1 MDCSKKKVVK
11 LSIVCSIVT
20 VVIITIASV
29 ISFHNREKNKSMAAN
44 VADICNEINDDINAM
59 SSISPEIAMSSNPF
73 DYIEN
78 SDGYD
83 KLVNLGVEAI
93 PTLEECIRDGDGGL
107 ISYMLAVAMEEIAKC
122 SVYEVTGIDWS
133 TSKEFE
139 SALIKLK
146 NESYENIEDI
156 IKSDIDI
163 DKKIEQL
170 KPYGVFVIPVIDSVE
185 QNMNTRKFSNINIED
200 MKAIA
205 NYKEEYGLTT
215 DEVELLT
222 NYMQN

>member
-1 MDCSKKKVVK
+1 MDCSNKKVVK
-11 LSIVCSIVT
+11 FSIICSIVA

-29 ISFHNREKNKSMAAN
+29 LIFHNKEKNKSMAAN
-44 VADICNEINDDINAM
+44 IADICNEISDDINEM
-59 SSISPEIAMSSNPF
+59 SRVSPEIAMSSNPF

-78 SDGYD
+78 SEGYD
-83 KLVNLGVEAI
+83 KLVDLGVEAI
-93 PTLEECIRDGDGGL
+93 PTLDECIKDGDGGL

-139 SALIKLK
+139 SAWTKFK

-170 KPYGVFVIPVIDSVE
+170 KPYGVLAIPIIDSVE
-185 QNMNTRKFSNINIED
+185 ENMNTRKFSNINIED
-200 MKAIA
+200 MKVIV
-205 NYKEEYGLTT
+205 NYSDEYGLTT
-215 DEVELLT
+215 DEVELLS
-222 NYMQN
+222 NFMKD